1 MLCETTGAENEK
13 SDFALGTRGVINVIL
28 VNRNLQ
34 DSSQNVV
41 SQRIFRI
48 LSIKTVSLSQKKSFS
63 FKINIPELLRN
74 LFFGLRERSELRF
87 QV

>member
-13 SDFALGTRGVINVIL
+13 SDFALGTRGVMSY
-28 VNRNLQ
+28 
-34 DSSQNVV
+34 SSIETYRTALKMLLA
-41 SQRIFRI
+41 SEFFEF
-48 LSIKTVSLSQKKSFS
+48 LSIKTVSLTQKKSFS
-63 FKINIPELLRN
+63 FKINIPELLGN